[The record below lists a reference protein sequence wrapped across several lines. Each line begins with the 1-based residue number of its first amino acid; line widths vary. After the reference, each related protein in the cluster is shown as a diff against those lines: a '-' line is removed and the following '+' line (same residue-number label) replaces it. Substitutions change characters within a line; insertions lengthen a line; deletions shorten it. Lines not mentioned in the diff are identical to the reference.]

1 MDELQAILER
11 IGTDNPPTAQEL
23 RDARDQAKALLKAEA
38 KNPAR
43 DLAVLQSLKAAA
55 DDIATALAEAE
66 TAEAAENE
74 LVKELLSDVLSED
87 ELAELGADE
96 SGDAAPPDGGA
107 PEGADTASTEKE
119 PVLAGGGVRIL
130 SLGEAAAR
138 VRDRPQPPE
147 PVPVPSGF
155 RTTVLGRER
164 EQPLTLEDVRR
175 TFHET
180 TRGGS
185 HSAGKSVLVHQERIA
200 PDGWMLSDNIAKR
213 THQVDAVVAPEA
225 VAAAGGCCILPEPLR
240 EQTVL
245 SSTARPIAASLPSFG
260 VQTTGALTFYPPVC
274 MPQDGA
280 FIWTCDDDAAVDPD
294 DPDTWKTCVEFECDE
309 AVVTTVEALY
319 HCITIGNFQRFFD
332 GERWRAVLQT
342 LLAQE
347 SRIAEARL
355 FEKMRASVTSTHV
368 LGDTGSVY
376 VSYIQGIGQAAA
388 IMRQDQ
394 RLDGVNLRLTA
405 PFWLRTAMHN
415 DLVARR
421 VVHIDNPAGTDALIT
436 SALGSEGVQVT
447 WSMDIDTIDPNP
459 VSSGPLA
466 LFPAIAHMT
475 LAPEG
480 YYTYLDAGSFDL
492 GTEIRDMNL
501 TRQNAVAAFA
511 EEFWGLMSRGCAAFA
526 LDLPVAVC
534 DLADGCVPLS

>member
-1 MDELQAILER
+1 MDELQELLDR
-11 IGTDNPPTAQEL
+11 ISSDDNKPGSPELTA
-23 RDARDQAKALLKAEA
+23 ARDQLKAQIIAEA
-38 KNPAR
+38 KSPTK
-43 DLAVLQSLKAAA
+43 DLEVLTAYKAALEA
-55 DDIATALAEAE
+55 INTALTEAEAREAEAE
-66 TAEAAENE
+66 GM
-74 LVKELLSDVLSED
+74 VKDLLADVLSED
-87 ELAELGADE
+87 ELAAIAAEETETTLPPAEPPATDPAD
-96 SGDAAPPDGGA
+96 D
-107 PEGADTASTEKE
+107 KE

-147 PVPVPSGF
+147 PVAAPSNVRSF
-155 RTTVLGRER
+155 VLGSER
-164 EQPLTLEDVRR
+164 PGNLTLEDVRKTFDSFTKGTQR
-175 TFHET
+175 TP
-180 TRGGS
+180 
-185 HSAGKSVLVHQERIA
+185 GKNLLVRQQYTG
-200 PDGWMLSDNIAKR
+200 PDGWLLDENIGKR
-213 THQVDAVVAPEA
+213 TNQVDSVVSPEA

-240 EQTVL
+240 TQTVN

-260 VQTTGALTFYPPVC
+260 VRETGALTFYPPVC

-280 FIWTCDDDAAVDPD
+280 FVWTCEDDAAVDPED
-294 DPDTWKTCVEFECDE
+294 DTTWKDCVPFECDDP
-309 AVVTTVEALY
+309 VVTEVESMY
-319 HCITIGNFQRFFD
+319 HCMTIGNFQRFFD

-342 LLAQE
+342 LLATE
-347 SRIAEARL
+347 SRMIEARL
-355 FEKMRASVTSTHV
+355 FGKMRDSVTSTHV

-394 RLDGVNLRLTA
+394 RLADINLHLWA
-405 PFWLRTAMHN
+405 PDWLRTAMHN

-421 VVHIDNPAGTDALIT
+421 VVHIDNPAGTSALIT
-436 SALGSEGVQVT
+436 SALASEGVTVT
-447 WSMDIDTIDPNP
+447 WSQDVDIIDPSP
-459 VSSGPLA
+459 ISSGPLA
-466 LFPAIAHMT
+466 NFPAFAHLV

-511 EEFWGLMSRGCAAFA
+511 EEFWGLMSRGCQAFA
-526 LDLPVAVC
+526 LDLPVAIC

>member
-23 RDARDQAKALLKAEA
+23 RDARDSAKALLKAEA

-43 DLAVLQSLKAAA
+43 DLAVMQSLKVAPEQ
-55 DDIATALAEAE
+55 IAEALTE
-66 TAEAAENE
+66 AEAVEAAEE
-74 LVKELLSDVLSED
+74 ETVKALLSDVLDED
-87 ELAELGADE
+87 ELAALEAEAETPTEPAEPSQDDL
-96 SGDAAPPDGGA
+96 
-107 PEGADTASTEKE
+107 EKE

-147 PVPVPSGF
+147 PPATPSGF
-155 RTTVLGRER
+155 RTLVLGREQDR
-164 EQPLTLEDVRR
+164 PVSLEDIRK
-175 TFHET
+175 TFHEF
-180 TRGGS
+180 TRGTQ
-185 HSAGKSVLVHQERIA
+185 HTAGKNNLIRQERVA
-200 PDGWMLSDNIAKR
+200 PDGWLLDENIGRR
-213 THQVDAVVAPEA
+213 TSQVDAVVSPEA

-260 VQTTGALTFYPPVC
+260 VQNTGALTFYPPVC

-280 FIWTCDDDAAVDPD
+280 FIWTCEDDAAVDPED
-294 DPDTWKTCVEFECDE
+294 DATWKTCVEFECDE
-309 AVVTTVEALY
+309 TVVTTVEALY

-355 FEKMRASVTSTHV
+355 FSKMRASVTSTHV

-394 RLDGVNLRLTA
+394 RLADVQLRLTA
-405 PFWLRTAMHN
+405 PFWLETAMHN

-421 VVHIDNPAGTDALIT
+421 VVHVQDPGATRALIA
-436 SALGSEGVQVT
+436 SALGSEGVNVT
-447 WSMDIDTIDPNP
+447 WSQDIDIIDDNP

-466 LFPAIAHMT
+466 DFPDIAHMT

-526 LDLPVAVC
+526 LDLPVSVC
-534 DLADGCVPLS
+534 QVADGCEPLS